1 MAGFPPA
8 SDLVNLS
15 GMSAGTPLVGT
26 SAASEVAKQLAQRKE
41 MVTGIAAGFQKRLSN
56 FSISGSGSSL
66 KENIDNRTTYP
77 LPDQLG
83 IPSMSRL
90 ALGGLFAAS
99 SPILKDKRT
108 FTRPGVP
115 SAIGKPTTWLRNVTS
130 FLDPLKGFKAQL
142 GFNSIVNMTFADK
155 KNQKTWSEPATPY
168 DAQYPYNK
176 VTQTESGHVVEFD
189 DTPGAER
196 IHVFHRSGSSVE
208 MHPDGKVV
216 CKLLGG
222 GFIMAEADL
231 QVSVKGVCHVSVDG
245 DANIY
250 AKGLL
255 NLQAEEGVNVN
266 TKKDF
271 NVFAKNI
278 NLMAKETS
286 TVDGTKIDLRYVTL
300 PGVPVWTPYGI
311 VPRLKRGALKKD
323 FPEMYAYICS
333 LEGKWAGT
341 MNRLKKNVIVDAAK
355 SITATALAQF
365 AVAQHLIVTSPA
377 TGAVIQGV
385 TLISQAK
392 TTMDMIRMLQ
402 FGIFPSG
409 ADADSGIA
417 AVAAPKLE
425 FPELTAEQE
434 PVENPL
440 GNPLAYIATTPAAA
454 NYRTLF
460 FDTPQEMGDVE
471 LYQAHQQTQLL
482 LGDIESVEPK
492 LGGAKTTPVTG
503 IVAPASL
510 PIVNYLDRDT
520 YRGNFS
526 SDPGQTLGGTS
537 FTYGELVDS
546 LSRADVANPHIT
558 EPVTI

>member
-311 VPRLKRGALKKD
+311 APTLKRGALKKD
-323 FPEMYAYICS
+323 FPEMYAQICS
-333 LEGKWAGT
+333 LEGKWAGK
-341 MNRLKKNVIVDAAK
+341 MNKLKKDILVGA
-355 SITATALAQF
+355 ATAIGLGTAAQIPISF
-365 AVAQHLIVTSPA
+365 GIVVPSAVA
-377 TGAVIQGV
+377 TGK
-385 TLISQAK
+385 TLIAQAK
-392 TTMDMIRMLQ
+392 TTLNMIRMLQ

-409 ADADSGIA
+409 ADSDYPDIT
-417 AVAAPKLE
+417 AVAAPKLG
-425 FPELTAEQE
+425 FPALTAEQE

-440 GNPLAYIATTPAAA
+440 GNPLAYIATTPAAV

-471 LYQAHQQTQLL
+471 LYQAHQQTCLL

-492 LGGAKTTPVTG
+492 IGGAKTTPTTG